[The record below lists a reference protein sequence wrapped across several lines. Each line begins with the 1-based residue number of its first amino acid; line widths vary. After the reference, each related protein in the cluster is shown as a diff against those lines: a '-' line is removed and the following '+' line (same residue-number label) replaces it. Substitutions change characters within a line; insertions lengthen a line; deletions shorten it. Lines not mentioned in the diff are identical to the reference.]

1 MRNMHGFNN
10 VMVIRFLLRFISDLL
25 SALMGLRW
33 RIDFRKNHRLEVLPG
48 KRYNFAHYGDI
59 TRMLYEQQH
68 LVRFGKSFEADI
80 LKRFLELIRPG
91 SVILDIGA
99 NVGLFSLVGAE
110 AAGANGKILGFEP
123 NPVTYATLL
132 RNLSL
137 NDVGNVRTFPI
148 ALSDHQ
154 GRIRLS
160 VPKEV
165 RAQFSYGDSYLS
177 IDPSVNDDPTAQIEC
192 KRLDDVLADQG
203 IDRVDLIK
211 IDVEGAEHLC
221 LKGAERLLSDSSK
234 PIILM
239 ECDETL
245 SRRFGYSVFDTLLL
259 LHQYGY
265 DCEQVGVHQWI
276 ARPAVS

>member
-1 MRNMHGFNN
+1 MRNMHTFKT
-10 VMVIRFLLRFISDLL
+10 VMVIRFLFRFISDLL
-25 SALMGLRW
+25 SALMGVLW
-33 RIDFRKNHRLEVLPG
+33 RMDFRKTHHLQVLPG
-48 KRYNFAHYGDI
+48 KRYDFVHYGDI

-68 LVRFGKSFEADI
+68 LVKFGKSFEADV
-80 LKRFLELIRPG
+80 LKRYLEMIKPG
-91 SVILDIGA
+91 SVVLDIGA

-110 AAGANGKILGFEP
+110 AAGPNGIILAFEP
-123 NPVTYATLL
+123 NPVTHTTLL

-137 NDVGNVRTFPI
+137 NGVGNIRTFPV
-148 ALSDHQ
+148 ALSDHP

-177 IDPSVNDDPTAQIEC
+177 IDPSTHDDPMAQIEC

-211 IDVEGAEHLC
+211 IDVEGAEYLC
-221 LKGAERLLSDSSK
+221 LKGATMLLDSQHK
-234 PIILM
+234 PVILM

-245 SRRFGYSVFDTLLL
+245 CRRFGHSVFDTLLL

-265 DCEQVGVHQWI
+265 ACEQVGVHQWI